1 MEHTKTRNLSVGEY
15 FAQLEREYLMADFRR
30 KIYYNPKDK
39 AYYQRVMG
47 YKKEK
52 IQSIAKRNRLLCI
65 FSNDS
70 VLRKVTREL
79 FEENGKPK
87 FEMTDSDKQNYYAV
101 GNEFSFRGEIWTLDQ
116 VKADG
121 TLTLY
126 SLEREEYED
135 VKPEEVSRVL

>member
-79 FEENGKPK
+79 FEENGKTK
-87 FEMTDSDKQNYYAV
+87 FEMTALDKQNYYAV